1 MEEKEIPVQKHQEQN
16 PLSGYFRKPEV
27 YISLPSHGKYYPPG
41 TLDMPANGEIGVFP
55 MTARDELLFKTPDAL
70 LNGSSTVEV
79 IQSCVPAIKDAWAMP
94 SLDMDV
100 VLIAIRQATY
110 GMQMDMGSTCPQCGS
125 KNEYGIDL
133 GNLIDQSQNWK
144 FVNNVPIDDLTFEFK
159 PLNYKEMNVENLR
172 QFEEQKILRIV
183 NDENTNDE
191 QKQELF
197 NDAFLKL
204 TAHTVNLIGKVV
216 KRILMPDGTVVSS
229 QEHIQEF
236 LNNANRKTF
245 DAIQKHLDE
254 QRIANS
260 FQEFELE
267 CENQECKHKYKTPIV
282 FDNAS
287 FFA

>member
-1 MEEKEIPVQKHQEQN
+1 MEENEIPVQKQQEHN
-16 PLSGYFRKPEV
+16 PLTGYFRKPEV
-27 YISLPSHGKYYPPG
+27 YISLPSLGKYYPPG
-41 TLDMPANGEIGVFP
+41 ALDMPANGEIGVFP

-110 GMQMDMGSTCPQCGS
+110 GNQMDMGSTCPQCGS
-125 KNEYGIDL
+125 QNEYGVDL
-133 GNLIDQSQNWK
+133 GSLIDQSQTWK
-144 FVNNVPIDDLTFEFK
+144 FVNSVKIEDLVFEFK
-159 PLNYKEMNVENLR
+159 PLNYREMNVENLR
-172 QFEEQKILRIV
+172 QFEEQKIIRIV
-183 NDENTNDE
+183 NDESTSDE
-191 QKQELF
+191 QKQQLF

-216 KRILMPDGTVVSS
+216 KRISMPDGTVVSN
-229 QEHIQEF
+229 QNHIQEF
-236 LNNANRKTF
+236 LNNADRKTF

-267 CENQECKHKYKTPIV
+267 CENEDCKNKYTTPIV
-282 FDNAS
+282 FDNAN